1 MKRNNQYDVIV
12 IGAGHAGC
20 ESALT
25 VARLGF
31 RVLLLTLNVDNIA
44 LMACNCSIGGPA
56 KGHLVREIDAL
67 GGEMALNTDATF
79 THIRMLNTGKGPAVQ
94 ALRAQVDKR
103 LYQSRMKRT
112 LEAQPRIDLKQ
123 GLVEEILVEGDEVRG
138 VLTQTGVSYTARA
151 VIVTTGTF
159 LKGIIHVGETSFPA
173 GRAGEFPAEKLSES
187 LRNLG
192 FEVGRL
198 KTGTTARV
206 HKASIDFSK
215 VEEQPSDEEPLA
227 FSFITPRVKRND
239 LLPCWL
245 TYTNERTHEVIRRN
259 LARSAMY
266 GGRIEGVGPRY
277 CPSIEDKIV
286 KFPEKDRHQVFLE
299 QEGWDTDEVYVQGM
313 STSLPEEVQIEF
325 LQTIPGLENVRVI
338 RPGYAIEYDFIPPTQ
353 LKPSLESKIIRGLF
367 LAGQIN
373 GTSGYEEAAAQGLM
387 AGINAVQL
395 LKGDEPLV
403 LDRSEAYIGVMIDDL
418 VTKGVIDPYR
428 LLTSRAEYRLA
439 LRQDNADLRLTPLG
453 RRIGL
458 VSDERW
464 AIFER
469 KMSLISNEIERL
481 RTTFIAPYDTDK
493 LTTLGLDGI
502 SRRVSLEELLRR
514 PEIRYKDLLTLNGR
528 HDSLPT
534 DVEEQ
539 VEIQIKYEGYIQ
551 RQQLQIE
558 KHRKLE
564 NLRIPEDFDYG
575 SVTALSREGREKLMR
590 TRPASIGQAT
600 RIPGV
605 TPADV
610 SVLMVLLER
619 MRRQT

>member
-138 VLTQTGVSYTARA
+138 VLTQTGVSYMARA

-159 LKGIIHVGETSFPA
+159 LKGIIHIGETSFPA

-227 FSFITPRVKRND
+227 FSFMTPRVKRNG

-353 LKPSLESKIIRGLF
+353 LKPSLESKIIGGLF

-439 LRQDNADLRLTPLG
+439 LRQDNADLRLTTIG

-464 AIFER
+464 AFFER

-481 RTTFIAPYDTDK
+481 RTTFIAPDDTDK
-493 LTTLGLDGI
+493 LTTLGLDAI

-528 HDSLPT
+528 HDSLPI

-564 NLRIPEDFDYG
+564 SLRIPEDFDYC